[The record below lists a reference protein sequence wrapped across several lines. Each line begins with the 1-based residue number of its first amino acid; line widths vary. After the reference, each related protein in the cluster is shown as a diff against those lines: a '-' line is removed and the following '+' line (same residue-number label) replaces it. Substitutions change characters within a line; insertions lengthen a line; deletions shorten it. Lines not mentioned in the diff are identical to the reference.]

1 MKSYYKISVTILCFF
16 LLVTIW
22 NYFKKPISIKEERAT
37 NVPIKFSADLNEDW
51 QKVINVY
58 IPYKIEV
65 KNNRLKMIR
74 LNSFDDG
81 NSGNVTC
88 LTYNTAGFELSYLYY
103 NEYSDLYYDEYKESF
118 NNLQLKYRASI
129 FPFFSRTFYYYKRH
143 QFIEG
148 KLHCKFN
155 FSKLD
160 YDDYNE
166 QFKFLSK
173 TLNIPINKKI
183 IDSLYKTDEN
193 KRFNIYF
200 YDNRNLGMPMFIETR
215 FNSAEQIYIDVFDT
229 IKNMNREQMEKYY
242 RTNFTKRI
250 DLKNKK

>member
-1 MKSYYKISVTILCFF
+1 MKKYYKISVAFLCCF
-16 LLVTIW
+16 LLLIIW
-22 NYFKKPISIKEERAT
+22 HYFKKPITIKEERAT
-37 NVPIKFSADLNEDW
+37 NAPIKFKLDLNDEW

-58 IPYKIEV
+58 IPYKIEI

-74 LNSFDDG
+74 LNSFGDE
-81 NSGNVTC
+81 NSGNITY
-88 LTYNTAGFELSYLYY
+88 LSYNTTGLELSHRFY
-103 NEYSDLYYDEYKESF
+103 NEYIESF

-155 FSKLD
+155 FSEFD
-160 YDDYNE
+160 YDAYSE

-173 TLNIPINKKI
+173 TLNIPINNKI
-183 IDSLYKTDEN
+183 IDSLYKADEN

-215 FNSAEQIYIDVFDT
+215 FNSTEQIYIDVFDT

-250 DLKNKK
+250 DLRNKK

>member
-1 MKSYYKISVTILCFF
+1 MKNYKIISLIILSSFF
-16 LLVTIW
+16 LVTIW
-22 NYFKKPISIKEERAT
+22 NYFKKPITVKEERVAY
-37 NVPIKFSADLNEDW
+37 VPVKISLDLNEEW

-58 IPYKIEV
+58 IPYKIEI

-81 NSGNVTC
+81 NSGNVTY
-88 LTYNTAGFELSYLYY
+88 LIYNTTGLELSHRYY
-103 NEYSDLYYDEYKESF
+103 NEYKESF
-118 NNLQLKYRASI
+118 NNLQLKYSASI

-148 KLHCKFN
+148 KLDSKFN
-155 FSKLD
+155 FREF
-160 YDDYNE
+160 DYNDYSE
-166 QFKFLSK
+166 QLKILSK
-173 TLNIPINKKI
+173 TLNVAIHKKI
-183 IDSLYKTDEN
+183 IDSLYKSDQN

-215 FNSAEQIYIDVFDT
+215 FNCNEQIYIDVYDT

-242 RTNFTKRI
+242 KTNFTKRI